1 MMGKPSNPAATVLS
15 LLLLSPLLA
24 TAMEQYPI
32 NMCSSYGNVCT
43 NFLGDYKCINPV
55 NVVGCEGPTGRP
67 SYESY
72 AGRCECGGLNAT
84 RLEQGIIYHE
94 IWRQHALQSLLVPN
108 APPAEATTDFCA
120 SCK

>member
-1 MMGKPSNPAATVLS
+1 MMGKRSNPAAAL

-24 TAMEQYPI
+24 RALEQYPI
-32 NMCSSYGNVCT
+32 NMCNSYGNLCT
-43 NFLGDYKCINPV
+43 SFLGEYRCTNPV

-108 APPAEATTDFCA
+108 AAPAETTTDFCA
-120 SCK
+120 SCE

>member
-1 MMGKPSNPAATVLS
+1 MMPPNSA
-15 LLLLSPLLA
+15 LLLLLGPLVA
-24 TAMEQYPI
+24 TALEQYPI
-32 NMCSSYGNVCT
+32 NMCSSYGNLCT
-43 NFLGDYKCINPV
+43 SFLGEYKCTDPV

-94 IWRQHALQSLLVPN
+94 IWRQNDQQSLLVPN
-108 APPAEATTDFCA
+108 AAPAEATTDFCA
-120 SCK
+120 SCE